1 MYRIRLIVK
10 NDHPGKHE
18 GLEKLMLKI
27 GVFSSLYLI
36 PASTLLGCYFYIYV
50 YDRHWNNSWLMSDQA
65 SALGFSPT
73 CDVQTEYARNGEKL
87 PNFTFFMLRYFMSLI
102 VGVTCGFWIWSDK
115 TINSWSKFLRS
126 VTCRKRHQSGV
137 IERREVTRSYNS
149 QPMYATQPDSDPLLS
164 SRNDNALRVTST
176 SGYHSQYTQASRPL

>member
-1 MYRIRLIVK
+1 
-10 NDHPGKHE
+10 
-18 GLEKLMLKI
+18 
-27 GVFSSLYLI
+27 
-36 PASTLLGCYFYIYV
+36 
-50 YDRHWNNSWLMSDQA
+50 MSDQA
-65 SALGFSPT
+65 SELGFSPT
-73 CDVQTEYARNGEKL
+73 CQVQDVSGHSIFSTYFQEFNKNGEKL

-115 TINSWSKFLRS
+115 TINVRGSFKKLKKIKADFNENFQSWSKFLRS
-126 VTCRKRHQSGV
+126 VSCRKRHTSGV
-137 IERREVTRSYNS
+137 VERREVTRSYNS